1 MSTTTST
8 PDLQAPQ
15 DEEKQQLPSPNADD
29 QYLVEWDEG
38 HDPLNPKNFR
48 TAHKW
53 LMVTIV
59 SVGSLLV

>member
-8 PDLQAPQ
+8 PDLQAPG
-15 DEEKQQLPSPNADD
+15 DEEKLQLPSNADD

-48 TAHKW
+48 TASKW

-59 SVGSLLV
+59 SAGSLLM

>member
-15 DEEKQQLPSPNADD
+15 DEEKQQLPSPNSES
-29 QYLVEWDEG
+29 QFLVEWDEG
-38 HDPLNPKNFR
+38 HDSLNPKNFR
-48 TAHKW
+48 TAWKW
-53 LMVTIV
+53 VIVTIV